1 MSVGH
6 YGACS
11 KHPPEVKIAIL
22 KYIKARLNEVTNDK
36 ETGLRARG
44 LIGEHSG
51 VLGVYDPYN
60 TEWDFHVVLKVDQ
73 DDPVKAWQEYL
84 EITRAYFKD
93 AMGPAATEAKK
104 ILNELLTAQGRQLE
118 IDKVFNASHSKTEIS
133 YTIKQMKQIYGLSN
147 EEQVKWRL
155 TE

>member
-22 KYIKARLNEVTNDK
+22 NYIETRLKEVIYDEEK
-36 ETGLRARG
+36 GLRARR

-51 VLGVYDPYN
+51 FLGVYDPYN
-60 TEWDFHVVLKVDQ
+60 TQWDFHVVLKVDQ
-73 DDPVKAWQEYL
+73 EDPVKAWQEYL

-93 AMGPAATEAKK
+93 EMGPDALEAKK
-104 ILNELLTAQGRQLE
+104 ILNELLDQCKQPLE
-118 IDKVFNASHSKTEIS
+118 IDKVFNASNSKTEIS
-133 YTIKQMKQIYGLSN
+133 YTIKQMKQIYGLSDVRWARS
-147 EEQVKWRL
+147 Q
-155 TE
+155 